1 MFMDNA
7 FKLWDTTLLL
17 LLGVGFTAWRRSMV
31 AFFLYIIGVG
41 CMVITSW
48 EGIYIDVDKD
58 KNNSNIH
65 KSSLLILSC

>member
-1 MFMDNA
+1 
-7 FKLWDTTLLL
+7 
-17 LLGVGFTAWRRSMV
+17 MV

-65 KSSLLILSC
+65 KSSFLILSYPIEL